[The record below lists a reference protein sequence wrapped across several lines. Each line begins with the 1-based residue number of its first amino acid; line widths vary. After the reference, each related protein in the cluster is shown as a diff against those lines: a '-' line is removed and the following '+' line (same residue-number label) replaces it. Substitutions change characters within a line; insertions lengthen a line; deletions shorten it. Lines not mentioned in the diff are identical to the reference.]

1 MENASILDIKQFDK
15 FENQD
20 DFYASIFSKHLVN
33 HHNAISVPHKHNFYF
48 AVLFTQGSGFHEIDF
63 ERFEVQ
69 RGSIFLINPGQ
80 THYWKLSSDIEGFIF
95 FHTETF
101 YNFNFA
107 QNALSTYPFFYTTQN
122 SPYLLLTEGLTQNI
136 SIRFQ
141 EVLFEYESEKMYKSR
156 KIISLIDSLY
166 IDLSRIYLEQN
177 TGVVHKTN
185 MYSEKL
191 KQLEFLIDLNFK
203 IEKSPVQYAS
213 WMNMTSKHLNRI
225 VQNSVGKTTSTMII
239 ERVLLEAKRL
249 LSNSHKNIN
258 EIAED
263 LGFEEQGYFS
273 RTFKKITGETPSEF
287 KSRYSSIK
295 DA

>member
-1 MENASILDIKQFDK
+1 
-15 FENQD
+15 
-20 DFYASIFSKHLVN
+20 
-33 HHNAISVPHKHNFYF
+33 
-48 AVLFTQGSGFHEIDF
+48 
-63 ERFEVQ
+63 
-69 RGSIFLINPGQ
+69 
-80 THYWKLSSDIEGFIF
+80 
-95 FHTETF
+95 
-101 YNFNFA
+101 
-107 QNALSTYPFFYTTQN
+107 
-122 SPYLLLTEGLTQNI
+122 
-136 SIRFQ
+136 
-141 EVLFEYESEKMYKSR
+141 
-156 KIISLIDSLY
+156 
-166 IDLSRIYLEQN
+166 
-177 TGVVHKTN
+177 